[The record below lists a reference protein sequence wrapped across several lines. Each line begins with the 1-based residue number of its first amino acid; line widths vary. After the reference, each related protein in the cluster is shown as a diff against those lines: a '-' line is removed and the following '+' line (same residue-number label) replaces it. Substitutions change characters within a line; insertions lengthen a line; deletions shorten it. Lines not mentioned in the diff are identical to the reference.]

1 MILEKDELGGSR
13 LTKEFN
19 RATGIFGEIQAA
31 QYLKKKKYKILAKNF
46 MCVLGE
52 IDIVAQQK
60 KTIVFVE
67 VKKRETLRFGWPRE
81 AVDEYKQ
88 EKIRKV
94 ALYYLKQFKLLES
107 PVRFDVIEIIGDNI
121 NHIENAF

>member
-1 MILEKDELGGSR
+1 MKEL
-13 LTKEFN
+13 N
-19 RATGIFGEIQAA
+19 RIIGIEGEGQAEG
-31 QYLKKKKYKILAKNF
+31 YLKKKKYKILAKNYSN
-46 MCVLGE
+46 VLGE

-67 VKKRETLRFGWPRE
+67 VKKRETLRFGRPCE

-88 EKIRKV
+88 QKIRKV
-94 ALYYLKQFKLLES
+94 ALYYLKQFKLLDS
-107 PVRFDVIEIIGDNI
+107 PCRFDVIEIVGNMI